1 MTNRSLLLAGAL
13 ALASFSIAS
22 AKSYDI
28 MLTEPALAGSVQL
41 KAGEYH
47 VKVEGNSAVFTN
59 VETAQKF
66 TAPVKVE
73 KAGKKYEQ
81 TAVETNASSG
91 TEKVQA
97 IELGGSDERIE
108 FGD

>member
-28 MLTEPALAGSVQL
+28 MLTEPAQAGALQL

-47 VKVEGNSAVFTN
+47 VKVEGANAVFTS
-59 VETAQKF
+59 VDTSKKF

-73 KAGKKYEQ
+73 KTGKKYDQ
-81 TAVETNASSG
+81 TAVETNTANG

-97 IELGGSDERIE
+97 IELGGSDTRLD

>member
-28 MLTEPALAGSVQL
+28 MLTEPALAGSLHL

-47 VKVEGNSAVFTN
+47 VKVEGATAVFTS
-59 VETAQKF
+59 VDTAEKY
-66 TAPVKVE
+66 TAPVKIE
-73 KAGKKYEQ
+73 KTGKKFDQ
-81 TAVETNASSG
+81 TAVETNTTNG
-91 TEKVQA
+91 TDKVQS
-97 IELGGSDERIE
+97 IELGGSETRLD

>member
-28 MLTEPALAGSVQL
+28 MLTEPAQAGPVQL

-47 VKVEGNSAVFTN
+47 VKVEGANAVFTN

-73 KAGKKYEQ
+73 KTGKKYEQ
-81 TAVETNASSG
+81 TAVETNASNG
-91 TEKVQA
+91 TDKVEA
-97 IELGGSDERIE
+97 IELGGSDMRLD